1 METKTRYTV
10 VNKRGEELYHADSF
24 FGFIGSTILVQFLG
38 CIVICVIGA
47 IICGIVSMFN

>member
-24 FGFIGSTILVQFLG
+24 FGFIGNILTGNLIKMGSKF
-38 CIVICVIGA
+38 
-47 IICGIVSMFN
+47 